1 MNFIFFPYYGFKTVP
16 KIKKLAAPSYNP
28 HQQLACGKINTLPAG
43 NRPEITVTP
52 NIIWI
57 FYKWKVD
64 MKSLKFET
72 RLIVQIKCH
81 LKHMHIADSLFA
93 ATRVH
98 AND

>member
-1 MNFIFFPYYGFKTVP
+1 
-16 KIKKLAAPSYNP
+16 
-28 HQQLACGKINTLPAG
+28 
-43 NRPEITVTP
+43 
-52 NIIWI
+52 
-57 FYKWKVD
+57 